1 MYDLIR
7 GDTFHM
13 MLYAVVTAMA
23 LMASCYLLFRQGNW
37 LSKVASVVTAH
48 FMLPSS
54 RAWG

>member
-23 LMASCYLLFRQGNW
+23 LMASCYLLFRQATGSPKW
-37 LSKVASVVTAH
+37 L
-48 FMLPSS
+48 P
-54 RAWG
+54 

>member
-37 LSKVASVVTAH
+37 LSKVASVVTAR